1 MHSGSGSV
9 IGHSLLSLGQ
19 LLHLVSLRLGRPL
32 DRGDQ
37 LLLSA
42 VNLLL
47 LNGDLLLPLNHLDLN
62 LLQTD
67 LLLLLGSLQLVG
79 QLGFCFLGGEE
90 AWVIFTKN

>member
-1 MHSGSGSV
+1 MHSV

-19 LLHLVSLRLGRPL
+19 LLHLVGFSLGRPL
-32 DRGDQ
+32 DCGDE
-37 LLLSA
+37 LLFCA

-47 LNGDLLLPLNHLDLN
+47 LDGDLLLPLNHLDLY

-67 LLLLLGSLQLVG
+67 LLLLLGSLQFVG